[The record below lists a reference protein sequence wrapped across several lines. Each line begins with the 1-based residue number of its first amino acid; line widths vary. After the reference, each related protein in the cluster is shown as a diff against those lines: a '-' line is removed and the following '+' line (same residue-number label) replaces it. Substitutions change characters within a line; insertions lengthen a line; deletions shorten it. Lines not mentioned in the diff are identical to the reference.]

1 MIYNNK
7 SSFTAILLRFTIL
20 IVIIL
25 ISINPAASQNRA
37 SVSGIITDARTG
49 ETLIFANVFIKG
61 TQTGTTSNT
70 AGFYTLSG
78 LEPGRL
84 VLQFTYVGYTPV
96 EREVTLEAGERLR
109 FDVALEPADFLLQEV
124 VVRADAE
131 REEIRNIGTAQVTT
145 QLIRE
150 VPAVLQADV
159 FRSVQLL
166 PGVKAASDF
175 SSGLYIR
182 GGGPDQT
189 LILLDRTTVYNP
201 SHFFGFFS
209 TFNPDAIKDVRLYKG
224 GYPAA
229 YGGRLGSV
237 LDIYNKDGNRVETKG
252 VLSLGMLSSRAMIEG
267 PYARGSYMLAVR
279 RSTIEPLLAALRGT
293 VETVPDGFYFYDING
308 KLNIDIDANNRVG
321 IAVYGGEDNV
331 RFPFGDDLDFDLRYG
346 NRTLSS
352 TWTRIHSSQLFTS
365 LTLTA
370 SQYFNEPVFSFGG
383 TEFTRDNSVRDFS
396 IKADLEW
403 MPNSSHSVRSGIWA
417 GDMGLRL
424 RDTFDGNE
432 SLRSI
437 INTQYVTTYVQDEYR
452 FNNRVSV
459 NAGLRVNYFS
469 GGNYFRAE
477 PRISAEYSPHQSLRL
492 QAAYGRYNQF
502 LTLITSEAFSGFDV
516 WLTTDKG
523 VPPAWG
529 DQFVIGAKSYPVQG
543 YNVEVELYYRSMN
556 NLFELDP
563 RTADASGVE
572 YANLFRFGE
581 GFAYGFELFLEKT
594 SGRINGFVGYTWGVT
609 RRKFEDYN
617 QNRFYPPKYDRTHD
631 VNFVLNY
638 RLSRKWRSTAVFSF
652 ATGQAFTEVLG
663 RTEIQNPFGSSTY
676 EPLIVGRVNASRLP
690 DYHRLDIGFTRQ
702 GQFFNLGT
710 SEFQIQ
716 IINAYSRRNI
726 WFYQFD
732 LEENPAV
739 RTEVPLLP
747 ILPTLS
753 YTVYF

>member
-1 MIYNNK
+1 MTHTTNDIRIARLKWICLLLILSLVNILPAFAQNK
-7 SSFTAILLRFTIL
+7 
-20 IVIIL
+20 
-25 ISINPAASQNRA
+25 A
-37 SVSGIITDARTG
+37 SVSGIVTDSKSG
-49 ETLIFANVFIKG
+49 ETLIFANVFIRG
-61 TQTGTTSNT
+61 TQMGTTTNT
-70 AGFYTLSG
+70 SGFYTFSG

-84 VLQFTYVGYTPV
+84 ILQFTYVGYTPV
-96 EREVTLEAGERLR
+96 EREILLEPGQRLR
-109 FDVALEPADFLLQEV
+109 LDIALEPADFMLQEV
-124 VVRADAE
+124 VVQADAE

-237 LDIYNKDGNRVETKG
+237 LDIYNKDGNRMERKG
-252 VLSLGMLSSRAMIEG
+252 VVSLGMLSSRAMIEG
-267 PYARGSYMLAVR
+267 PYSRGSYMVAIR
-279 RSTIEPLLAALRGT
+279 RSTIEPLLAALRGS
-293 VETVPDGFYFYDING
+293 VETVPDGFYFYDLNG

-321 IAVYGGEDNV
+321 IAAYGGEDNV
-331 RFPFGDDLDFDLRYG
+331 KFPFGDDLDFQLRYG
-346 NRTLSS
+346 NRTLST
-352 TWTRIHSSQLFTS
+352 TWTRIHNSELFTS
-365 LTLTA
+365 LTLTT

-383 TEFTRDNSVRDFS
+383 TEFTRDNSIRDIS
-396 IKADLEW
+396 LKADLEW
-403 MPNSSHSVRSGIWA
+403 MPNSSHSVRSGIWT
-417 GDMGLRL
+417 GDMNLRL
-424 RDTFDGNE
+424 QDTFDGNE
-432 SLRSI
+432 SLLSI
-437 INTQYVTTYVQDEYR
+437 IKTQYVTAYVQDEVRLTNR
-452 FNNRVSV
+452 FSINT
-459 NAGLRVNYFS
+459 GLRGNYFS
-469 GGNYFRAE
+469 GGDYFRAE
-477 PRISAEYSPHQSLRL
+477 PRISAEFVPHHSLRL
-492 QAAYGRYNQF
+492 QAAYGRYHQF

-529 DQFVIGAKSYPVQG
+529 DQFVIGLKSYPVQG
-543 YNVEVELYYRSMN
+543 YNVELELYYRTMN
-556 NLFELDP
+556 DLFELDP
-563 RTADASGVE
+563 RTADASGVD
-572 YANLFRFGE
+572 YADLFRFGE
-581 GFAYGFELFLEKT
+581 GFAYGFEVLLEKT
-594 SGRINGFVGYTWGVT
+594 SGRLNGFIGYTWGVT
-609 RRKFEDYN
+609 RRKFNDYN
-617 QNRFYPPKYDRTHD
+617 LSRFYPPKYDRTHD
-631 VNFVLNY
+631 ANLVLNY
-638 RLSRKWRSTAVFSF
+638 RLTPKWRSTAVFSF

-663 RTEIQNPFGSSTY
+663 RTEIRDPFGSSPRQ
-676 EPLIVGRVNASRLP
+676 PLIVGRVNASRLP

-702 GQFFNLGT
+702 GRFFNLGS
-710 SEFQIQ
+710 SEFQVQ

-753 YTVYF
+753 YTVFF